1 MKKRLTLYLALV
13 FAIAFLPSMTSPANL
28 RMDSLAQ
35 NSVQNVSQYSPVG
48 TWNYEAQS
56 PDGTLKD
63 VMTITLNAEGIY
75 EVTIKSQVYGTLEL
89 DDVEFDK
96 MVMTGNVDIE
106 GQSIEFEMKFDGESM
121 EGIVYAGE
129 DELVIKAER
138 QK

>member
-1 MKKRLTLYLALV
+1 MKKRLTLCFTLA
-13 FAIAFLPSMTSPANL
+13 FAIAFLPSMTSSANL
-28 RMDSLAQ
+28 RMDGLEQ
-35 NSVQNVSQYSPVG
+35 NSIQNLNQYSPVG

-89 DDVEFDK
+89 HDVEFDK
-96 MVMTGNVDIE
+96 MVMTGNVEIE

-121 EGIVYAGE
+121 EGLVYAGE